1 MKVFKTNWISVVGV
15 FISVFLFAIF
25 LNLNDLNVSR
35 TLFQSI
41 ISSLILVVAYGFMF
55 WIVFL
60 ILLLILDL
68 FFITRGRYMSLM
80 ARLLIEWAIISG
92 PFIYWVIRY
101 QEWIFVAAVLAFLI
115 TQILRQRQIARFIKE

>member
-35 TLFQSI
+35 NLFQSI
-41 ISSLILVVAYGFMF
+41 IPSLILVVAYGCMF
-55 WIVFL
+55 WIVFF

-68 FFITRGRYMSLM
+68 FFIAKGRYMSLM
-80 ARLLIEWAIISG
+80 ARLLVEWAIISG
-92 PFIYWVIRY
+92 PFIYWAIRY

-115 TQILRQRQIARFIKE
+115 TQFLRQRQIARLIKE